1 MSAIM
6 MSQLTVNDPE
16 KFADYLL
23 KSKAIASRYGAELL
37 FSGKFQETLNG
48 NPRPHRMVVIAQF
61 PDHDALNKW
70 HEDPEYADLIP
81 LREASSEQ
89 IMTTYSE

>member
-16 KFADYLL
+16 KFAAYLQQ
-23 KSKAIASRYGAELL
+23 SKAIASRYGAELL

-48 NPRPHRMVVIAQF
+48 EPRPHRMVVIAQF
-61 PDHDALNKW
+61 PDHDSLSKW
-70 HEDPEYADLIP
+70 HADPDYAAIVP
-81 LREASSEQ
+81 LREASSDQ
-89 IMTTYSE
+89 IMTTYSA